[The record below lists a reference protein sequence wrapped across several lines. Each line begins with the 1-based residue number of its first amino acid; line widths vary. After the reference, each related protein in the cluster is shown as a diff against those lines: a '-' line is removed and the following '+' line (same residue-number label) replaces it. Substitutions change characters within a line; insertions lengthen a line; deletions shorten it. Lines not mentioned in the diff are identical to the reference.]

1 MLYQAEGAES
11 QALAALENS
20 IALAEP
26 GGFLRLFVDLGPRL
40 KPLLTALAQRG
51 VSPAYLAAILA
62 AYEEADNQ
70 SLAAAPLEQLASD
83 STRSAAAGPIE
94 PLTYRERDV
103 LLLLDKRYSNKEIAA
118 TLSIS
123 VGTVRTHIQHIGDK
137 LGVRGRRA
145 IVQAAKDHGLL
156 A

>member
-1 MLYQAEGAES
+1 M
-11 QALAALENS
+11 
-20 IALAEP
+20 
-26 GGFLRLFVDLGPRL
+26 
-40 KPLLTALAQRG
+40 KPLLTTLAQRG

-70 SLAAAPLEQLASD
+70 PLAAAPLEQLASD
-83 STRSAAAGPIE
+83 SMRSAAAGPIE

-123 VGTVRTHIQHIGDK
+123 VGTVRTHIQHTGDK

-145 IVQAAKDHGLL
+145 IVQAAKDLGLL